1 MIYVGS
7 LGFFRCCRFD
17 FLGVVAPVTPNEFP
31 NVVEPVINYYRQ
43 SNLLRVIN
51 GEAGISEINTEI
63 SGLIEGIKG

>member
-31 NVVEPVINYYRQ
+31 NVVVEPVINY
-43 SNLLRVIN
+43 SKLL
-51 GEAGISEINTEI
+51 
-63 SGLIEGIKG
+63 

>member
-31 NVVEPVINYYRQ
+31 NVVEPVIINYYYYYDIV
-43 SNLLRVIN
+43 VIILFYN
-51 GEAGISEINTEI
+51 VIYQFSRG
-63 SGLIEGIKG
+63 